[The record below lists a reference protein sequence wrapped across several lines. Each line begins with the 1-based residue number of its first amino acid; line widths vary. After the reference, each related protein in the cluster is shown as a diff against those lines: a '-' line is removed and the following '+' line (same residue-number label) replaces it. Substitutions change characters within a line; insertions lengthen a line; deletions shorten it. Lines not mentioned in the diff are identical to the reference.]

1 MSSVWSI
8 LAIRRVLSQL
18 QPMRDGRIMSE
29 DVLESCI
36 LTLELVHREFVTLGT
51 IGRLSEAEEVSCR
64 CVVGA
69 LRLLC
74 QLSDKSDMASVYYTP
89 PATQLPVGRV
99 GRPRFEIRSEQL
111 QYLVENHFTVPQIS
125 QLLGVCCQTVEQRL
139 SEYEISI
146 RATYSDVTDAE
157 LHRVVAEIQHEHP
170 FCNNRQV
177 RGHVLS
183 RDFRIQQYR
192 IRGRLILRVPL

>member
-1 MSSVWSI
+1 MSKLSVWSI

-51 IGRLSEAEEVSCR
+51 IGRLSAAEEVSCR

-74 QLSDKSDMASVYYTP
+74 QLKADLKPRTP
-89 PATQLPVGRV
+89 NSSHRQLCGW
-99 GRPRFEIRSEQL
+99 RSII
-111 QYLVENHFTVPQIS
+111 Y
-125 QLLGVCCQTVEQRL
+125 
-139 SEYEISI
+139 
-146 RATYSDVTDAE
+146 
-157 LHRVVAEIQHEHP
+157 
-170 FCNNRQV
+170 
-177 RGHVLS
+177 
-183 RDFRIQQYR
+183 
-192 IRGRLILRVPL
+192 